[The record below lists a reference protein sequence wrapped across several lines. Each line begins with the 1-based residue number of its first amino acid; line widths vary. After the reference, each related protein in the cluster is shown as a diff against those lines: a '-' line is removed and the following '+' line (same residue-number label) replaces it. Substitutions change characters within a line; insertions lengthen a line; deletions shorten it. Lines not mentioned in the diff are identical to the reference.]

1 MIKEPT
7 TNERNEE
14 DGSRVSTRARTFA
27 IGGAVVVAAV
37 GAYFVLTGKAGD
49 LPIPGIPDEP
59 STCPLTGEEPRR
71 DSVLE
76 RPAVAL
82 KIENAAV
89 ARPLSGLED
98 ADLVYEELV
107 EGGETRF
114 MAIYHCG
121 DTRKGGPIRSAR
133 MVDPA
138 IMRPKTSILGYS
150 GANSAVT
157 EALEAEGVVT
167 LTEDDAAPADAMER
181 VDRPGISS
189 EHTLYANSTR
199 IRRLGR
205 KEFSEPPP
213 QDVFKFGELEGPS
226 KQASS
231 ISINFGGAST
241 ITYEWDNASKS
252 WQRSQDGAPFMA
264 ESGEQIAP
272 KNILI
277 EEHKVRASDVVD
289 VTGTPSIEIVNETG
303 SGRAVLF
310 RNGRAIRGRWTRD
323 STDGVTV
330 FETRS
335 GDEMVFAP
343 GSVWIEL
350 VPTRSGEV
358 KGSFSYEK

>member
-1 MIKEPT
+1 M
-7 TNERNEE
+7 
-14 DGSRVSTRARTFA
+14 STRAKTLA
-27 IGGAVVVAAV
+27 IAGAVAVAAV

-49 LPIPGIPDEP
+49 LPIPGLTDEP
-59 STCPLTGEEPRR
+59 ATCPLTGVEPRR

-89 ARPLSGLED
+89 ARPLSGLES

-121 DTRKGGPIRSAR
+121 DARKAGPIRSAR

-138 IMRPKTSILGYS
+138 IMMPKTSILGFS
-150 GANSAVT
+150 GANDVVS
-157 EALEAEGVVT
+157 EALAAAGVVI
-167 LTEDDAAPADAMER
+167 LTEDDAAPSNAMQR
-181 VDRPGISS
+181 VERPGITS
-189 EHTLYANSTR
+189 EHTLYADSSR

-205 KEFSEPPP
+205 KEFGDPPP
-213 QDVFKFGELEGPS
+213 QDMFTFGELEGRS
-226 KQASS
+226 KKASS

-241 ITYEWDNASKS
+241 ITYQWDNVAGS
-252 WQRSQDGAPFMA
+252 WQRFQDGEPFMA

-272 KNILI
+272 RNVLI
-277 EEHKVRASDVVD
+277 ETHKVRASEVVD
-289 VTGTPSIEIVNETG
+289 VTGTPSPEIVDETG
-303 SGRAVLF
+303 SGKAVLF
-310 RNGRAIRGRWTRD
+310 RDGRAIRGTWTREA
-323 STDGVTV
+323 TDGATT
-330 FETRS
+330 FETRA

-343 GSVWIEL
+343 GSIWIEL
-350 VPTRSGEV
+350 VPSQSGEV